1 MMAAIM
7 GEGDNKKNGMK
18 ILNNVGKQIKEFKE
32 RERIELE
39 EEALAILN
47 SE

>member
-7 GEGDNKKNGMK
+7 GEGHNKQNGMK

-32 RERIELE
+32 RQRIEIE
-39 EEALAILN
+39 EEALNIIATD
-47 SE
+47 